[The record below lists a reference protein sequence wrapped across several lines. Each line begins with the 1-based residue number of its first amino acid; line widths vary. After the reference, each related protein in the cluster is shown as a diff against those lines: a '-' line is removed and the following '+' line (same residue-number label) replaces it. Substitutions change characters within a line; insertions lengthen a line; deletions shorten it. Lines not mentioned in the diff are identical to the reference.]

1 MSDVLD
7 GPADTRMMG
16 IVHSALRRDLE
27 RSRIVLTAGTV
38 PDARRAALA
47 EHLIWMMD
55 FLHHHHEGEDNGLYP
70 LVRAKDA
77 ALGEILD
84 SMNSEHEAIVPAMD
98 EVKTAARSWAKDPTQ
113 TPRVLAA
120 IEALNDV
127 LAPHLK
133 HEEEE
138 MMPLVQQAVSQ
149 REWQEWDQAT
159 NVGPKSSKQLAFEGH
174 WLIDNTTAEERN
186 TVVHQVPAV
195 PRFFLL
201 NFMGGP
207 YRKRRA
213 ALWDGTP
220 AVGVPSLTLAA
231 VPKGN

>member
-47 EHLIWMMD
+47 EHLVWMMD

-70 LVRAKDA
+70 LVRTKDA

-84 SMNSEHEAIVPAMD
+84 SMNSEHAAIVPAMD
-98 EVKTAARSWAKDPTQ
+98 EVKMAARSWAKDPTQ

-120 IEALNDV
+120 IEALNAV
-127 LAPHLK
+127 LGPHLK

-138 MMPLVQQAVSQ
+138 MMPLVQQTVSQ

-195 PRFFLL
+195 PRFFLV

-207 YRKRRA
+207 YRRRRA
-213 ALWDGTP
+213 ALWGGT
-220 AVGVPSLTLAA
+220 AALDVPSLTLAA

>member
-27 RSRIVLTAGTV
+27 RSRVVLTAGTV

-47 EHLIWMMD
+47 EHLVWMMD

-70 LVRAKDA
+70 LVRTKDA

-84 SMNSEHEAIVPAMD
+84 SMNCEHAAIVPAMD
-98 EVKTAARSWAKDPTQ
+98 EVKMAARSWAKDPTQ

-120 IEALNDV
+120 IEALNAV
-127 LAPHLK
+127 LGPHLK

-138 MMPLVQQAVSQ
+138 MMPLVQQTVSQ

-195 PRFFLL
+195 PRFFLV
-201 NFMGGP
+201 NFMGGS
-207 YRKRRA
+207 YRRRRA
-213 ALWDGTP
+213 ALWGGTP
-220 AVGVPSLTLAA
+220 AADVPSLTLAA